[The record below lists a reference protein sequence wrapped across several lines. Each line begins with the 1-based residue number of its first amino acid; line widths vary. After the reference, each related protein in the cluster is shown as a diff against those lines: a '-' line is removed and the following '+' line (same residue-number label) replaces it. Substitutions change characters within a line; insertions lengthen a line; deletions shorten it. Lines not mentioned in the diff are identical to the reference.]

1 MTEYDRGHY
10 AKKHPVDRV
19 VDPAVVKAVKENQS
33 NNEISCATAFTIA
46 GDLGLQ
52 PDEVGFTI
60 DTLEITIT
68 KCQLGLY
75 GYKPNKKIIKP
86 ADNVSPD
93 LEDAIRA
100 GLVNDRFPCAVAWET
115 AEKFGIKK
123 MEISSACETL
133 GIKITPCQ
141 LGAF

>member
-1 MTEYDRGHY
+1 MTEYDKGHY
-10 AKKHPVDRV
+10 TQKHPVDRV
-19 VDPAVVKAVKENQS
+19 VDPVVAKAVKENQS
-33 NNEISCATAFTIA
+33 NNEISCTTAFTISE
-46 GDLGLQ
+46 DLGVT

-60 DTLEITIT
+60 DKHEITII

-75 GYKPNKKIIKP
+75 GYKPDKKIIKP
-86 ADNVSPD
+86 ADQVSPD

-100 GLVNDRFPCAVAWET
+100 GLVNDRFPCVVAWET
-115 AEKFGIKK
+115 AEKFEIKK
-123 MEISSACETL
+123 MEVSSACEAL

>member
-1 MTEYDRGHY
+1 MTDADRGHY
-10 AKKHPVDRV
+10 GKKHLLDRQ
-19 VDPAVVKAVKENQS
+19 VDPAIAKAVKEKLS
-33 NNEISCATAFTIA
+33 NNEISCATAFTIV
-46 GDLGLQ
+46 GDLGVT

-60 DTLEITIT
+60 DKEEITII

-75 GYKPNKKIIKP
+75 GYKPNKKSIKP
-86 ADNVSPD
+86 ADHVSSG

-115 AEKFGIKK
+115 AERFGLRK
-123 MEISSACETL
+123 MEVSSACEAL
-133 GIKITPCQ
+133 GIKISPCQ